1 LFSVAYTWAKART
14 DANSYSYQPE
24 NSYNLH
30 GDWGPSNYNRNQ
42 VVVISYVYPLPFWK
56 TGSEWYKKALGGWQ
70 VSGITMIQSGLPLN
84 VTLASDVAG
93 IGISGSERPNVV
105 SNPLAGVSGTQFLNP
120 AAFSVPAAGTYGN
133 LGAYAIFGPHMN
145 NWDASLQKAFPI
157 REAVS
162 VAFRAE
168 FYDFPNHLSYFG
180 VNAGSFSATPPSSF
194 GQISSATDPRTMQF
208 ALRLTF

>member
-1 LFSVAYTWAKART
+1 
-14 DANSYSYQPE
+14 
-24 NSYNLH
+24 
-30 GDWGPSNYNRNQ
+30 
-42 VVVISYVYPLPFWK
+42 
-56 TGSEWYKKALGGWQ
+56 
-70 VSGITMIQSGLPLN
+70 
-84 VTLASDVAG
+84 
-93 IGISGSERPNVV
+93 
-105 SNPLAGVSGTQFLNP
+105 
-120 AAFSVPAAGTYGN
+120 
-133 LGAYAIFGPHMN
+133 MN